1 MAIADEIVISEFG
14 CGARTDFKADELLNK
29 DEENDF
35 VDTTPSIEQNST
47 WSSSDPWVGG
57 KGAAAF

>member
-1 MAIADEIVISEFG
+1 MAIADEIVISEFS

-57 KGAAAF
+57 EGAAAF